1 MSASVYVSTED
12 GIPSAPVI
20 KSLNGSRDLTLR
32 GAIWKILLRVR
43 GVSAET
49 YLQLVAKREYQAI
62 FK

>member
-1 MSASVYVSTED
+1 MYNSTED

-20 KSLNGSRDLTLR
+20 KRLNGSRDLTLR

-49 YLQLVAKREYQAI
+49 YLELVAKREYQTMS
-62 FK
+62 KQ